1 MCHQSMLPGVLI
13 LKFENILGILLIW
26 GNRNLADQYGY
37 ELAKKQF
44 PMLIQVGNFRWKMYC
59 T

>member
-1 MCHQSMLPGVLI
+1 MCHKFMLPGVLI

-26 GNRNLADQYGY
+26 GNRNLAGQYDY
-37 ELAKKQF
+37 KLAKKQF
-44 PMLIQVGNFRWKMYC
+44 PILIQVGIFRWRIDC